1 MSVYEKS
8 SAASANCQIF
18 VIELKIPFSFHSD
31 QQNPHEQWT
40 WPDWRG
46 ETGFKWRHSGLQHQT
61 GLSLRRV
68 RSLWQNF
75 RGHDKRRG
83 KPLLIRTQHGRDLV
97 FSGNFSQF
105 VVFGGKW
112 RFDDSSLVLRPSGN
126 GALFFRAPTSRPVL
140 QWARDNARACQVG
153 RIRAQRVPSR
163 LHPTNPSQPIGQSRQ
178 PFNALLPKIAFDYS
192 LSRSVDIDL

>member
-97 FSGNFSQF
+97 FSGNFSQL
-105 VVFGGKW
+105 VVFGASDALMIHRW
-112 RFDDSSLVLRPSGN
+112 FFDLQVTEHYSFEHQLHD
-126 GALFFRAPTSRPVL
+126 LFYNEPETMLERAKSDEFGPRESRHASI
-140 QWARDNARACQVG
+140 QQT
-153 RIRAQRVPSR
+153 
-163 LHPTNPSQPIGQSRQ
+163 LH
-178 PFNALLPKIAFDYS
+178 
-192 LSRSVDIDL
+192 SRSDNQGSHSMHFCQK